1 MKYLILL
8 CDGMADYKI
17 EKLANKTPMEKA
29 KKPVMNYL
37 AKHGEVGLV
46 KTVDD
51 TLSPGSDVA
60 NLSVMGYDPLLYY
73 SGRSPLEAASIGIDL
88 GEKDIASRCNLVTL
102 SEEDDFYN
110 KTMIDYCAGDIS
122 TDEAD
127 ELIKFLQKELGNEKF
142 QFYTGISYRHC
153 LVYRNSETDVGKQT
167 PPHDI
172 LDQKIADYMPEFK
185 EFENL
190 MKKSYE
196 LLKNHPVNLKRIKEG
211 KNPANCIWLWGSGY
225 KKSLQSFKDKTG
237 LAGTMISAVDLL
249 KGIGKLADMNVMEV
263 EGATGYIDTNFEGK
277 KDAAVK
283 AFNDGSDFVY
293 LHIEAP
299 DECGHRNEMENKIKS
314 IEIIDEKV
322 LKPLIKELE
331 KYDNYKI
338 MILPDHATPIA
349 VRTHT
354 RDAVPYLIY
363 EKNKKTENDFDNFCE
378 ETARTTGNYIEK
390 GCEIINRFLE
400 I

>member
-17 EKLANKTPMEKA
+17 EKLGNKTPMEAA
-29 KKPVMNYL
+29 KKPAMNYL

-102 SEEDDFYN
+102 SEDSDFYN

-127 ELIKFLQKELGNEKF
+127 ELIKFLQNKLGNEKF
-142 QFYTGISYRHC
+142 HFYTGISYRHC
-153 LVYRNSETDVGKQT
+153 LVYRNSEIDIGKQT

-172 LDQKIADYMPEFK
+172 LDRKIADYMPEFK

-196 LLKNHPVNLKRIKEG
+196 LLKNHPVNLKRTKEG

-237 LAGTMISAVDLL
+237 LTGTMISAVDLL
-249 KGIGKLADMNVMEV
+249 KGIGKLADMNVVEV
-263 EGATGYIDTNFEGK
+263 NGATGYIDTNFEGK

-322 LKPLIKELE
+322 LKLLIEELE

-378 ETARTTGNYIEK
+378 ETAKTTGNYVKK
-390 GCEIINRFLE
+390 GCEIINKFLD

>member
-17 EKLANKTPMEKA
+17 EELDNQTPMETA
-29 KKPVMNYL
+29 NKPTMNYL

-60 NLSVMGYDPLLYY
+60 NLSVMGYDPLIYY

-102 SEEDDFYN
+102 SDESCFED
-110 KTMIDYCAGDIS
+110 KIMMDYCAGDIS
-122 TDEAD
+122 TKEAE
-127 ELIKFLQKELGNEKF
+127 ELIKFLQEKLGDEKF
-142 QFYTGISYRHC
+142 EFYSGISYRHC
-153 LVYRNSETDVGKQT
+153 LVYRNAEKDVGKQT

-172 LDQKIADYMPEFK
+172 SERKVGEYLPEFK
-185 EFENL
+185 NFEIL
-190 MKKSYE
+190 MRKSYD
-196 LLKNHPVNLKRIKEG
+196 LLKDHPVNLKRIKEG
-211 KNPANCIWLWGSGY
+211 KHPANCIWLWGSGY
-225 KKSLQSFKDKTG
+225 KKPLQSFTDKTG
-237 LAGTMISAVDLL
+237 LKGTMISAVDLL
-249 KGIGKLADMNVMEV
+249 KGIGKLAKMNVVEV

-277 KDAAVK
+277 KDAAIK
-283 AFNDGSDFVY
+283 AFDNSDFVY

-299 DECGHRNEMENKIKS
+299 DECGHRHEIQNKIKA

-322 LKPLIKELE
+322 LTPLVKELN

-338 MILPDHATPIA
+338 MILPDHATPLA
-349 VRTHT
+349 LKTHT

-363 EKNKKTENDFDNFCE
+363 EKNKEQKNNIDNFCE
-378 ETARTTGNYIEK
+378 ETAKTTGIYVDR
-390 GCEIINRFLE
+390 GCKMLNKFLE
-400 I
+400 M